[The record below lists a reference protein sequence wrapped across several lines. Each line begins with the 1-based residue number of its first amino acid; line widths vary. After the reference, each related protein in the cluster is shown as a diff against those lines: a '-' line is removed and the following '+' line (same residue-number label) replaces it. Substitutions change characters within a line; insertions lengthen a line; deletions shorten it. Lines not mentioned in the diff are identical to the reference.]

1 MKSNNDKQKYGYSVI
16 WRRNMFKW
24 LITELCKLTCWQ
36 TCTVQLW
43 NFNAL
48 FNHKGMIPLALFS
61 VIQKYL
67 RGIYIIY
74 WMYYGN
80 FIFWNI
86 PKKAFSIYNEV
97 NFFPSFCEDMH
108 LYILGILCTIHCM
121 ESHWSYYFTDKI
133 YYFLKFYAL
142 PKLQLFI

>member
-1 MKSNNDKQKYGYSVI
+1 MKSNNDKQKYGYSVF

-24 LITELCKLTCWQ
+24 LITEPCKLTCWQ

-97 NFFPSFCEDMH
+97 NFFSLFVKICI
-108 LYILGILCTIHCM
+108 YISSVFFVQFIAWNLIDLSILQIR
-121 ESHWSYYFTDKI
+121 
-133 YYFLKFYAL
+133 
-142 PKLQLFI
+142 FITF